1 MAAKE
6 RHAFIKELAAANRPR
21 RPLMRPGIRAL
32 LWFAG
37 VTVVTTILMIY
48 RQPFRPG
55 FGEQL
60 IEYPAMLI
68 EVVSAL
74 ALTLL
79 AAYAALVH
87 VVPGGR
93 LPRWTVVALW
103 VCGVFFA
110 AGIAAEFTHL
120 APESS
125 TLGARPNCWAE
136 VLVYGVAG
144 TIVFVQLAR
153 RGWVRFSW
161 LSGIGY
167 GVASIVPAALMQV
180 ACMYEPV
187 HNVMFH
193 YLPIIP
199 VIAIGLYLMK
209 RVSGRANSD

>member
-1 MAAKE
+1 MGAKNRDE
-6 RHAFIKELAAANRPR
+6 FIKELAGSHRPVK
-21 RPLMRPGIRAL
+21 PMLSPGVRSL
-32 LWFAG
+32 VWSVSVL
-37 VTVVTTILMIY
+37 VVTTVVMVV

-55 FGEQL
+55 FGQQL
-60 IEYPAMLI
+60 IDHPAMTI

-74 ALTLL
+74 VVTFLGS
-79 AAYAALVH
+79 YAAFVN

-93 LPRWTVVALW
+93 VPRWAATTLW
-103 VCGVFFA
+103 VCGVLFA

-136 VLVYGVAG
+136 VLVYGIAG
-144 TIVFVQLAR
+144 TIIFVRLAM

-161 LSGIGY
+161 TVGLGY

-187 HNVMFH
+187 HNVLFH

-199 VIAIGLYLMK
+199 VIAVGLFLMK
-209 RVSGRANSD
+209 RASDRASRK